1 MPYAADD
8 FAAIRAALYAHRT
21 EAVPRCPIANDRTLY
36 NCLRSPARC
45 GDTCPHRD
53 AWIGPEE
60 NVDVTKYAAAGA
72 YC

>member
-8 FAAIRAALYAHRT
+8 FAAIRAALYAHR
-21 EAVPRCPIANDRTLY
+21 ADAIPRCPIASDRTLY
-36 NCLRSPARC
+36 NSLRSPARC

-60 NVDVTKYAAAGA
+60 NANAASAAAGA